1 MKIKSLPN
9 ISHLF
14 NKFHLFVV
22 LFFSCFTL
30 AFSQSTT
37 IAIKDSEEQIYFD
50 STSTEQPAIYYAEH
64 LEQFFTKLEMLDSLK
79 QGKINIV
86 HIGDSHIQA
95 DFFTGQMRNLLQNRF
110 GNGGMGFA
118 FPYKLARTNGNS
130 DVKYTSNIAWE
141 SYRNIFPV
149 NGAKVGLSGIALST
163 SSKDA
168 VVELSVS
175 NPLFYFSRLKVFTP
189 SDQQI
194 FNIATSNT
202 PINMVSNVAKKTSHT
217 IKSGESLSGIARKY
231 GTTVAQIKKA
241 NNLKSDNIVAG
252 KKLSIPSKEM
262 QTVKVNISSFNPLV
276 AEQKTGYYDFSFE
289 EPLSKVYLYPKEDLS
304 LYDLNGIVLENSSAG
319 IIYHSIG
326 VNGARYSDF
335 SKYPLFFEQ
344 LKGLEPDLII
354 LSMGTNEAFDKMS
367 VEDFTYSVNNF
378 LKQIKQDNPQVD
390 ILLTSPPP
398 SYFSRSNPNTIVTS
412 LSNELIIQ
420 GISSNYAL
428 WDLYYNLG
436 GTLGLPNL
444 QQNGYLAKDL
454 VHYTVKG
461 YEYSAELFYQALLQS
476 YDQFHKTKSLL
487 NNESI

>member
-1 MKIKSLPN
+1 MKIKS
-9 ISHLF
+9 ITQIQRLF
-14 NKFHLFVV
+14 NKSYLFIV
-22 LFFSCFTL
+22 LFLSCFTL
-30 AFSQSTT
+30 AFSQPASMATP
-37 IAIKDSEEQIYFD
+37 DSGEQIYFEN
-50 STSTEQPAIYYAEH
+50 TPEEQTIIYHAENLQH
-64 LEQFFTKLEMLDSLK
+64 FFSKLEMLDSLK

-110 GNGGMGFA
+110 GNGGIGFA

-175 NPLFYFSRLKVFTP
+175 NPMFYFSRLKVFTP

-202 PINMVSNVAKKTSHT
+202 PISMVSNTPKKISHT

-231 GTTVAQIKKA
+231 KTTVAQLKKA

-262 QTVKVNISSFNPLV
+262 QAVKVNISSFNPLV

-289 EPLSKVYLYPKEDLS
+289 QPLNKIYLYPKEDLS
-304 LYDLNGIVLENSSAG
+304 LYDLNGVVLENPYPG

-367 VEDFTYSVNNF
+367 PEDFTYSVNYF
-378 LKQIKQDNPQVD
+378 LEQIKKDNPNVD

-398 SYFSRSNPNTIVTS
+398 SYFSRSNPNTIVST
-412 LSNELIIQ
+412 LSNELIIN
-420 GISSNYAL
+420 GISNNYAL

-436 GTLGLPNL
+436 GTLGLPSL

-461 YEYSAELFYQALLQS
+461 YEFSAELFYQALLQS
-476 YDQFHKTKSLL
+476 YDQFHNAKSVL